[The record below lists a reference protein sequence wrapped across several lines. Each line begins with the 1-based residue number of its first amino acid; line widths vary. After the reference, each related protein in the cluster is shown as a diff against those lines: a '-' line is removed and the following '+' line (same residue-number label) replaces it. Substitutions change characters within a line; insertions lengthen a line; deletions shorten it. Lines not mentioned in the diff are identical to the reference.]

1 MSFPVWIPFENEW
14 WTFGIFLAAIL
25 GLVGISEIINK
36 GGWISPDA
44 NRRWVHFFVGISV
57 SITPFIFSSNVQPT
71 ALATLFIILNS
82 LAFKKDSFKGIHSQD
97 RKSFGTIYFPVGY
110 LLLILGFWSFPE
122 FLVVSLLI
130 LAISDPLAAQV
141 GQSTQNPSIFKLW
154 TDEKTIQGT
163 VAFFISSFLIVYMMS
178 HFLLGYSNNYLVG
191 LALFTAFGAT
201 VAEVTSCRGT
211 DNISIPL
218 VSILFMIGFEDHVT
232 ETGTFF
238 NLSISD
244 SAIILFYIVLLFSL
258 AYHFHSLT
266 RSGFYGGLIMGIII
280 TLIGSWR
287 FLVPLA
293 VFFVLTSILSKI
305 IKNTS
310 FYRSKGSR
318 RDIVQVY
325 ANGGIALLICIID
338 FIQPNGIY
346 FFLFLASVSAAMAD
360 TWATEF
366 GKLSNKKPVS
376 ILNLM
381 PMQHGISGG
390 ITRIGTIG
398 SILGACLMGLTV
410 WLSFPMPTFVIYG
423 IILSGFL
430 GSIFDSILGAT
441 VQAKYETQIGETV
454 ETPETGARLI
464 SGHPWINN
472 DVVNIL
478 NTTFAPIVMYIYLS
492 LF

>member
-1 MSFPVWIPFENEW
+1 
-14 WTFGIFLAAIL
+14 
-25 GLVGISEIINK
+25 
-36 GGWISPDA
+36 
-44 NRRWVHFFVGISV
+44 
-57 SITPFIFSSNVQPT
+57 
-71 ALATLFIILNS
+71 
-82 LAFKKDSFKGIHSQD
+82 
-97 RKSFGTIYFPVGY
+97 
-110 LLLILGFWSFPE
+110 
-122 FLVVSLLI
+122 
-130 LAISDPLAAQV
+130 
-141 GQSTQNPSIFKLW
+141 
-154 TDEKTIQGT
+154 
-163 VAFFISSFLIVYMMS
+163 
-178 HFLLGYSNNYLVG
+178 
-191 LALFTAFGAT
+191 
-201 VAEVTSCRGT
+201 
-211 DNISIPL
+211 
-218 VSILFMIGFEDHVT
+218 
-232 ETGTFF
+232 
-238 NLSISD
+238 
-244 SAIILFYIVLLFSL
+244 
-258 AYHFHSLT
+258 
-266 RSGFYGGLIMGIII
+266 
-280 TLIGSWR
+280 
-287 FLVPLA
+287 VPLA